1 MVKNMDRNQ
10 KRPEFGDIKT
20 GKEFNRWYWL
30 KEELIAI
37 CKQAGLPAYGRKF
50 DLRDRIMHALDN
62 AGEVKKEQKKRATF
76 RFNWAK
82 AELSLETI
90 ITDNVSFGPNF
101 RKFMQGQIG
110 SKFSCHS
117 DFMDW
122 VKSNEG
128 KTLRQAVDK
137 WHELEARKEDPNFKR
152 VIADHNMYNQYTRDF
167 LEDNPGKTLREARE
181 CWLIKKQLPTKDGFV
196 RYDRDDI
203 NLL

>member
-1 MVKNMDRNQ
+1 MDMKKQ
-10 KRPEFGDIKT
+10 RPEFSDIKT
-20 GKEFNRWYWL
+20 GEEFNRWYWL

-37 CKQAGLPAYGRKF
+37 CKQAGLPANGKKF

-62 AGEVKKEQKKRATF
+62 QGEVKKEKKKRATS

-82 AELSLETI
+82 AELSLETL
-90 ITDNVSFGPNF
+90 ITDNISFGPNF
-101 RKFMQGQIG
+101 RRFMQEQIG

-152 VIADHNMYNQYTRDF
+152 DIADHNMYNQYTRDF
-167 LEDNPGKTLREARE
+167 LDDNPGKTIHEARK
-181 CWLIKKQLPTKDGFV
+181 CWLIKKQQPTKNGFV
-196 RYDRDDI
+196 CYERADLT
-203 NLL
+203 LLANE